1 MNQNFTCLSF
11 DYQIPEHVFYTSWG
25 VKMLPFAQ
33 VAQSHDGAPSEEE
46 KHIDCIGRDTDNTE
60 VLKDQK

>member
-1 MNQNFTCLSF
+1 
-11 DYQIPEHVFYTSWG
+11 
-25 VKMLPFAQ
+25 MLPFAQ